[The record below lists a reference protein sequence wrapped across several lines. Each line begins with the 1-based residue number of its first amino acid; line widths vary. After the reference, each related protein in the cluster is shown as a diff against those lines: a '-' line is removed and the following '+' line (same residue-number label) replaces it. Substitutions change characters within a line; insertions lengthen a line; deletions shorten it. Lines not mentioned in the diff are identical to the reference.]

1 MFDSTSFERQGLVQV
16 EPTSFGVREE
26 STATLELEK
35 HLTELK
41 KQLKNVLTE
50 NSSLKSKVR
59 ILNEVIFEEQE
70 RTFEEELK
78 RKAEEEKSRN
88 LETKLSIV
96 ESELQAAQS
105 LLQAQLISQT
115 SPHSDLTSVT
125 GTIKCSSDSEVTTT
139 TPCNQNNILTD
150 RNKYALKQ

>member
-1 MFDSTSFERQGLVQV
+1 MFDPTSFEKKGLVQD

-26 STATLELEK
+26 STLEDELA
-35 HLTELK
+35 ELK

-96 ESELQAAQS
+96 ESELLAAQS
-105 LLQAQLISQT
+105 QLQAQLISQT

-125 GTIKCSSDSEVTTT
+125 GTKSCSSDPEVTTT
-139 TPCNQNNILTD
+139 TLCN
-150 RNKYALKQ
+150 